1 MKLSKNYRYYNFF
14 LLLDIDECAA
24 DTDGCNQ
31 ICTNTEG
38 SFECSCRSGFT
49 LLDDGKTCVEI
60 NECTLDTHN
69 CQQQCINE
77 NGGFRCECFAGY
89 SLNDDL
95 RTCAGKFCRLCYCL
109 CK

>member
-1 MKLSKNYRYYNFF
+1 MFRLVLFYT
-14 LLLDIDECAA
+14 DIDECAA

-60 NECTLDTHN
+60 NECTLGTHD

-95 RTCAGKFCRLCYCL
+95 RTCLGMWKKDIHNNIIVLHNS
-109 CK
+109 

>member
-1 MKLSKNYRYYNFF
+1 MHLIINLSISS
-14 LLLDIDECAA
+14 LDIDECTA

-31 ICTNTEG
+31 ICSNTNG

-60 NECTLDTHN
+60 NECSLGTHN

-89 SLNDDL
+89 SLNTDQ
-95 RTCAGKFCRLCYCL
+95 RTCSGKFCGLL
-109 CK
+109 NIVAD